1 MVVDIVN
8 IVGASVLV
16 AVIPDVTVI
25 VALVAN
31 VLVGRSVPNVV
42 GNTAR
47 DIISFRLLT

>member
-16 AVIPDVTVI
+16 AVIPDVTVV

-31 VLVGRSVPNVV
+31 VLVV

>member
-16 AVIPDVTVI
+16 AVIPDVTV